1 MGNTNEP
8 FIYEIGEAVDHR
20 GSLEYYNDLTIS
32 NYKRFYIV
40 KNPTRG
46 TVRAWHG
53 HKKEA
58 KLVKVLKGEIALY
71 LIKVE
76 NWDNPSKDIEPYL
89 YKLNENSGI
98 VYVPPGFAN
107 GAINLVNNTNIMY
120 FSSSTLEESKNDDF
134 RFDPKYWNVW
144 KQYSPE
150 IYE

>member
-1 MGNTNEP
+1 MGNPNEP

-53 HKKEA
+53 HKKES

-76 NWDNPSKDIEPYL
+76 IINKVSFE
-89 YKLNENSGI
+89 
-98 VYVPPGFAN
+98 
-107 GAINLVNNTNIMY
+107 GAPNKKEHSNRPLPRSQIM
-120 FSSSTLEESKNDDF
+120 SQESD
-134 RFDPKYWNVW
+134 RGR
-144 KQYSPE
+144 E
-150 IYE
+150 RGRG